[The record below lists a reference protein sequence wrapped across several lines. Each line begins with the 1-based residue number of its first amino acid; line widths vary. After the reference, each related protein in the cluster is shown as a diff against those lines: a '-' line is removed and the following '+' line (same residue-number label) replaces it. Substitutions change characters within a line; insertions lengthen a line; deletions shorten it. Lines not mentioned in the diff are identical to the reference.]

1 MLWLV
6 WLFDLILKFEFWRY
20 FIYALMYFS
29 LMYIFFNLFWWWYF
43 GGAVEKRFGS
53 GKLIVITFISV
64 LLSGYV

>member
-6 WLFDLILKFEFWRY
+6 WLFDLILKFEFWCY
-20 FIYALMYFS
+20 FIYVLMYFL

-43 GGAVEKRFGS
+43 GGVVEKCFGS
-53 GKLIVITFISV
+53 GKLIVIMFISV